1 MSCSSDLVLHACL
14 AVLSRPSYCTHS
26 DLKSE
31 VSSIW
36 PVIARKSFGAHN
48 LTHTISGDLPMAR
61 ARPREED
68 ELQDER
74 APKRFKPSEDE
85 PHQADAVMS
94 SATTGESPQGQ
105 FHLYNLENLLP
116 PSRELLG
123 LPPTSQI
130 PPDGVMHRTSEP
142 DVGIS
147 EYIGKGL
154 PSDTRYYQAA
164 V

>member
-1 MSCSSDLVLHACL
+1 
-14 AVLSRPSYCTHS
+14 
-26 DLKSE
+26 
-31 VSSIW
+31 
-36 PVIARKSFGAHN
+36 
-48 LTHTISGDLPMAR
+48 MAS
-61 ARPREED
+61 ARPREDD

-85 PHQADAVMS
+85 PHQADAVTG
-94 SATTGESPQGQ
+94 SATTGEGSQGQ
-105 FHLYNLENLLP
+105 LHLYNLENLLP

-123 LPPTSQI
+123 LPPASQI

-154 PSDTRYYQAA
+154 PAIQGIIKQRYECPWILSPVPGLTLLDQLYRFLGLRSGPQPHGHTFE
-164 V
+164 VYRTSCCYYGD

>member
-1 MSCSSDLVLHACL
+1 
-14 AVLSRPSYCTHS
+14 
-26 DLKSE
+26 
-31 VSSIW
+31 
-36 PVIARKSFGAHN
+36 
-48 LTHTISGDLPMAR
+48 MAS
-61 ARPREED
+61 ARPREDD

-85 PHQADAVMS
+85 PHQADAVT
-94 SATTGESPQGQ
+94 TTGESSQRQ
-105 FHLYNLENLLP
+105 LLLYNLENLLP

-154 PSDTRYYQAA
+154 PAIQGIIKQRYECPWGLSPVPGLTLLDQLYRFLGLRSGP
-164 V
+164 